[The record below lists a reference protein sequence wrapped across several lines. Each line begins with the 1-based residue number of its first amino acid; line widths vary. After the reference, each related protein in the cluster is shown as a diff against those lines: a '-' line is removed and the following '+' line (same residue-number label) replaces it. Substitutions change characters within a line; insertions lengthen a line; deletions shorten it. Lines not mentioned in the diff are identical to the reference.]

1 MNKKRKRKSR
11 CIGMLTCIFRKP
23 VVYDICVDLQFV
35 PWAGVVS
42 DIYLF
47 LFAVEVLM
55 TKLTK
60 K

>member
-1 MNKKRKRKSR
+1 
-11 CIGMLTCIFRKP
+11 MLTCIFRKP

-47 LFAVEVLM
+47 LFAAQVLM